1 MSLTLSATARGVA
14 PSATLKLNA
23 AVAQMKS
30 EGVPVLSLGA
40 GEPDFD
46 TPKHIKDAA
55 IKAIIEGKT
64 KYTPASGKRNPA
76 TAPGDCRS
84 YPGSEGAA
92 L

>member
-46 TPKHIKDAA
+46 TPEHIRKAA
-55 IKAIIEGKT
+55 IEALNTGKT
-64 KYTPASGKRNPA
+64 RYTAA
-76 TAPGDCRS
+76 APGDCRS
-84 YPGSEGAA
+84 YPGSEGTA

>member
-46 TPKHIKDAA
+46 TPEHIRKAA
-55 IKAIIEGKT
+55 IEAIVF
-64 KYTPASGKRNPA
+64 
-76 TAPGDCRS
+76 APVREES
-84 YPGSEGAA
+84 NQENVENNE
-92 L
+92 

>member
-46 TPKHIKDAA
+46 TPEHIRKAA
-55 IKAIIEGKT
+55 IEALNTGKT
-64 KYTPASGKRNPA
+64 RYTDVSGIPQLRQA
-76 TAPGDCRS
+76 IA
-84 YPGSEGAA
+84 EHILAQ
-92 L
+92 

>member
-40 GEPDFD
+40 GR
-46 TPKHIKDAA
+46 A
-55 IKAIIEGKT
+55 
-64 KYTPASGKRNPA
+64 
-76 TAPGDCRS
+76 
-84 YPGSEGAA
+84 
-92 L
+92 

>member
-46 TPKHIKDAA
+46 TPEHDSIVLIPYCSFD
-55 IKAIIEGKT
+55 
-64 KYTPASGKRNPA
+64 
-76 TAPGDCRS
+76 
-84 YPGSEGAA
+84 GAR
-92 L
+92 